1 MTLARLIRTA
11 VILVLAGLAVAGTWV
26 FLTGGQDYLNALRR
40 ADRLY
45 LVPMVGLTVVYLFLR
60 FVRWHYMLR
69 SVRTAVPIRANLSV
83 YLASLVGVA
92 TPAHLGELMRSVLM
106 QQRFGTPIR
115 LSGAV
120 LLYERLF
127 DVVALALI
135 GAMTAST
142 WWLSGVMV
150 SLLALALLL
159 LAGGR
164 VVAARVDRGRRVF
177 QNLFAVST
185 LAVTLAMSTVIWV
198 FAGLVLVLAAAS
210 LGTGVSMSQGVGV
223 FSASTLLGGVTLMPA
238 GVAVTGSF
246 AILELQ
252 SLDVPLV
259 EALAIVSLTRM
270 GSVGVALLVSAGFGL
285 VEFRRATTPTVVSGG
300 AHFDDIADEYHAQF
314 SEHVWNYLLERKM
327 AFIARQIARLPWT
340 PRRGLDLGCGRGEQC
355 RRLGQ
360 QGHTVVGL
368 DASIGLLR
376 HAHKHGAAVVKG
388 DALRLPFGDGSLD
401 YVYTIGVLHHLSSR
415 HDQLRACEEVRR
427 VLKPGGLL
435 LVHETNPRN
444 PLFRFYMAYVFPLV
458 KSIDM
463 GNEIWIDS
471 RWWSNVKGMAVADLV
486 YFTFLPD
493 FIPQSLMKPM
503 SRLERWLESS
513 AAMPYSAHYL
523 AVLKKV

>member
-1 MTLARLIRTA
+1 MTLARLARVA
-11 VILVLAGLAVAGTWV
+11 VLLALAGLAVAGAWV
-26 FLTGGQDYLNALRR
+26 FATGAHDYVAAVRR
-40 ADRLY
+40 ARWAY
-45 LVPMVGLTVVYLFLR
+45 LAPMAGITVAYLFLR
-60 FVRWHYMLR
+60 FLRWHYMLR
-69 SVRTAVPIRANLSV
+69 SVQVAVPIRANLSI

-115 LSGAV
+115 ISATL

-127 DVVALALI
+127 DVLALALI
-135 GAMTAST
+135 AAVASAGWVRGIMT
-142 WWLSGVMV
+142 
-150 SLLALALLL
+150 LL
-159 LAGGR
+159 LA
-164 VVAARVDRGRRVF
+164 VAVLLMAGVRIAAGQVHGPLRLVPR
-177 QNLFAVST
+177 LYAVST
-185 LAVTLAMSTVIWV
+185 LLTTLTLSILVWV
-198 FAGLVLVLAAAS
+198 FTGLLLVLAAAS
-210 LGTGVSMSQGVGV
+210 FGISLPARTGVGI

-238 GVAVTGSF
+238 GVGVTGSF
-246 AILELQ
+246 AIVELQ
-252 SLDVPLV
+252 ALSLPLV
-259 EALAIVSLTRM
+259 DALAIVSLTRL
-270 GSVGVALLVSAGFGL
+270 GSVGVALTIGATFGL
-285 VEFRRATTPTVVSGG
+285 IEFRRATAPAVASGG

-360 QGHTVVGL
+360 HGHTVVGL

-376 HAHKHGAAVVKG
+376 HAHKSGAAVVKG
-388 DALRLPFGDGSLD
+388 DALRLPFGDSSLD

-444 PLFRFYMAYVFPLV
+444 PVFRFYMAYVFPLV

-471 RWWSNVKGMAVADLV
+471 RWWANVKGMAVAELV

-493 FIPQSLMKPM
+493 FIPRSLMKPM
-503 SRLERWLESS
+503 SRVERWLESS